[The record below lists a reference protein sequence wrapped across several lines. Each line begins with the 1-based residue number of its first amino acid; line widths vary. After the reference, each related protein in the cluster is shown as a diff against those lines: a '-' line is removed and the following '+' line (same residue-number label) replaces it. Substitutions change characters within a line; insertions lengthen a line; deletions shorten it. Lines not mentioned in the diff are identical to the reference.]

1 MAEIAQAKY
10 ELSRGVILTI
20 TPLTAFMQRALNA
33 RAAEMH
39 PEPDR
44 APYELEVE
52 DALVPGTKTSAEHS
66 QEWLQKM
73 QVVIQHRLQAGI
85 GLLLDAAVTVEDRD
99 ALLMPYRHAINAFK
113 DATKHQPA
121 GAAVVSDFVALLLG
135 VLAEETEV
143 SAIVKLAKGATPL
156 TDAEIVD
163 GFRFFRSMVL
173 QRSRR
178 FKYPVQQKPQDI
190 QAAAEPADRPDDDR
204 ILSRGAFRDDG
215 RSDPSDQSGK
225 LVRTTA

>member
-66 QEWLQKM
+66 QEFE
-73 QVVIQHRLQAGI
+73 R
-85 GLLLDAAVTVEDRD
+85 
-99 ALLMPYRHAINAFK
+99 
-113 DATKHQPA
+113 
-121 GAAVVSDFVALLLG
+121 
-135 VLAEETEV
+135 
-143 SAIVKLAKGATPL
+143 AIV
-156 TDAEIVD
+156 
-163 GFRFFRSMVL
+163 FRT
-173 QRSRR
+173 
-178 FKYPVQQKPQDI
+178 
-190 QAAAEPADRPDDDR
+190 A
-204 ILSRGAFRDDG
+204 
-215 RSDPSDQSGK
+215 
-225 LVRTTA
+225 RTCTVCLIKCKDVIEGIHEHCP